1 MKNKKKLSEQEK
13 FWKGKFGENYISR
26 NRNNSIIN
34 SNKKLF
40 LKINKY
46 IKNSKS
52 LIEFGSNIGLNL
64 IALEKLNKKL
74 NLTGVD
80 INKEATKILKK
91 NKKINVINDSILNID
106 LSFRYDITFIKG
118 VLIHINP
125 KDLNKVYEKL
135 YTYSKKYIY
144 IAEYYNPTPLKISYR
159 GHKNKLFKR
168 DFAGE
173 ILDKYKNLK
182 LVDYGFAYH
191 RDIYPQDDL
200 TWFLLKKS

>member
-1 MKNKKKLSEQEK
+1 MKNKKRLSEQEK
-13 FWKGKFGENYISR
+13 FWKGKFGDTYISR
-26 NRNNSIIN
+26 NQNNSIIN

-64 IALEKLNKKL
+64 IALQKINKKL
-74 NLTGVD
+74 NLTGID
-80 INKEATKILKK
+80 INKEATKILMK
-91 NKKINVINDSILNID
+91 NSKINVINDSILNID
-106 LSFRYDITFIKG
+106 LSLRYDITFIKG

>member
-1 MKNKKKLSEQEK
+1 MKNKKRLSEQEK
-13 FWKGKFGENYISR
+13 FWKGKFGDTYISR
-26 NRNNSIIN
+26 NQNNSIIN

-64 IALEKLNKKL
+64 IALQKINKKL
-74 NLTGVD
+74 NLTGID
-80 INKEATKILKK
+80 INKEATNLLMK
-91 NKKINVINDSILNID
+91 NSKINVINDSILNID
-106 LSFRYDITFIKG
+106 LSLRYDITFIKG

>member
-1 MKNKKKLSEQEK
+1 MKNKKILSEQEK
-13 FWKGKFGENYISR
+13 FWKGKFGDTYISR
-26 NRNNSIIN
+26 NRNKSIIS

-64 IALEKLNKKL
+64 IALQKINKKL
-74 NLTGVD
+74 NLTGID
-80 INKEATKILKK
+80 INKEATKILMK
-91 NKKINVINDSILNID
+91 NNKINVINDSILNIN
-106 LSFRYDITFIKG
+106 LSLRYDITFIKG